1 MLSMKNVHGETKC
14 MSSYK
19 ALQFILNQEENCH
32 FLSHGIPRE
41 FLMPFIIV
49 VSFRFM
55 CKIMS
60 VG

>member
-1 MLSMKNVHGETKC
+1 

-19 ALQFILNQEENCH
+19 ALQFILKSGRELS

-60 VG
+60 VVNTVLQHELT